1 MAKWNFQDDQ
11 DASDV
16 KQSFIVD
23 DVEDEGPR
31 EEDEGPRDDA
41 VNEEQDN
48 DSDLYDSVCAICDNG
63 GNILWYAV
71 LFFFFFKKFINAHLN
86 VVMITKK

>member
-1 MAKWNFQDDQ
+1 MISNHINSLSKCNFQDDQ

-23 DVEDEGPR
+23 DDEDESPR
-31 EEDEGPRDDA
+31 EVDEGPRDDA
-41 VNEEQDN
+41 VNEEQDD

-63 GNILWYAV
+63 GKILWYAV
-71 LFFFFFKKFINAHLN
+71 LFFFSLKFLLMLI
-86 VVMITKK
+86 